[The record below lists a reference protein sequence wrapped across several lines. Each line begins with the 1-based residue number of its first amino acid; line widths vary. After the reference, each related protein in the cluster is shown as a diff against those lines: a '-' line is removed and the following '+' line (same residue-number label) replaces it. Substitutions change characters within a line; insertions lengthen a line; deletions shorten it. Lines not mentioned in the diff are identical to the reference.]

1 MRHPLN
7 LLLVTAFGCA
17 SGAGSTTTRVVTD
30 QTVVQ
35 AELAA
40 VGVDV
45 VRQRESVS
53 SEITLPASHAFRLL
67 PSVLGALQF
76 AVERTDE
83 KSGMLTTRS
92 SRFRG
97 SLGGS
102 RLSTFFECGQS
113 AMGKTADR
121 YAVIVKVS
129 AEVRPAGD
137 DRSRLTTLV
146 SASARPDDNGGT
158 SVGCDSNGN
167 LEKRIRVD
175 LLAQSL
181 TSSPR

>member
-1 MRHPLN
+1 MRRVPG
-7 LLLVTAFGCA
+7 LLLLTALGCT

-35 AELAA
+35 AEIEA

-45 VRQRESVS
+45 VRRREAVS
-53 SEITLPASHAFRLL
+53 DEITLPAADAFRLL

-76 AVERTDE
+76 AVEGTDE
-83 KSGMLTTRS
+83 KSGTLTTRS
-92 SRFRG
+92 ARFRG

-129 AEVRPAGD
+129 AEVKPAGE
-137 DRSRLTTLV
+137 RNSRLTTLV
-146 SASARPDDNGGT
+146 SASAKPDDNGGT

-175 LLAQSL
+175 LLARSL
-181 TSSPR
+181 TSSTR